1 MPAEVRQR
9 DKIGYLTLH
18 FLLVAKNVKKML
30 SKKKDQTALKEI
42 IGYTYPKLYVGKRWY
57 IGFYAFD
64 PVAGKMRIKTIKINF
79 IEKAA
84 DRRRYAN
91 ELCKRIFRKLDEGW
105 NPWIE
110 AENSRAYHTF
120 TEVCEKYRR
129 FIEKMFADGNYR
141 EETYVGYASYPRNM
155 VKWNGSRK
163 VPITYIYQFDRLF
176 VSEFLDY
183 VYIDRENTAQTRDN
197 YLTFLRV
204 FSSYLVQNSYLKER
218 PTEGISILGKRLHR
232 KQRTIIPDGDM
243 IRLHDYLAEKNKY
256 FLLACYILH
265 YCFVRPK
272 EMSKIQI
279 SNFSIKKQT
288 IFIPDSISK
297 NKKNACVTLPK
308 KVILLMLDL
317 GIFNNPGDY
326 YLFSDNFQP
335 GKKYKSEKSFRD
347 FWTRCVRKDL
357 KFPPKYK
364 FYSLKDTGITSML
377 KKYDTVTVRDQARH
391 ADILMTDTYT
401 PHDIQ
406 EANELIIN
414 HNGIF

>member
-1 MPAEVRQR
+1 MFVQNSAQ
-9 DKIGYLTLH
+9 
-18 FLLVAKNVKKML
+18 
-30 SKKKDQTALKEI
+30 SALKEV
-42 IGYTYPKLYVGKRWY
+42 IGYTYPNLYTGKEWY
-57 IGFYAFD
+57 VGFYAFD
-64 PVAGKMRIKTIKINF
+64 PVAGKMRRKKIKINF

-84 DRRRYAN
+84 DRRRYAG
-91 ELCKRIFRKLDEGW
+91 ELCKRISRKLDQGW

-110 AENSRAYHTF
+110 SENPRAYHTF

-141 EETYVGYASYPRNM
+141 EETYIGYASYLRNM
-155 VKWNGSRK
+155 VKWNQGRK
-163 VPITYIYQFDRLF
+163 VPITYIYQFDRMF

-218 PTEGISILGKRLHR
+218 PTEGVSVLGKRMR
-232 KQRTIIPDGDM
+232 KKQRTIIPDGDM
-243 IRLHDYLAEKNKY
+243 VRLYDYLFEKNKY
-256 FLLACYILH
+256 YLLACYILH

-272 EMSKIQI
+272 EMSKIKI
-279 SNFSIKKQT
+279 SNFSIKNQT
-288 IFIPDSISK
+288 IFIPDTISK
-297 NKKNACVTLPK
+297 NKKDACVTLPK
-308 KVILLMLDL
+308 KVILLMIDL
-317 GIFNNPGDY
+317 GVFNNPGDY
-326 YLFSDNFQP
+326 YLFSSGFRP
-335 GKKYKSEKSFRD
+335 GVEYKSEKSFRD
-347 FWTRCVRKDL
+347 FWTRYIRKDL
-357 KFPPKYK
+357 KFPAKYK

-406 EANELIIN
+406 RANELIVN
-414 HNGIF
+414 HEGIF

>member
-1 MPAEVRQR
+1 
-9 DKIGYLTLH
+9 
-18 FLLVAKNVKKML
+18 ML
-30 SKKKDQTALKEI
+30 SKKKGQTALKEI
-42 IGYTYPKLYVGKRWY
+42 ISYTYPKLYVGKRWY

-91 ELCKRIFRKLDEGW
+91 ELCKRISRKLDEGW

-141 EETYVGYASYPRNM
+141 EETYVGYASYLRNM

-218 PTEGISILGKRLHR
+218 LTEGISVLGKRLYR
-232 KQRTIIPDGDM
+232 KLQIAILDGD
-243 IRLHDYLAEKNKY
+243 IICLYDY
-256 FLLACYILH
+256 
-265 YCFVRPK
+265 
-272 EMSKIQI
+272 
-279 SNFSIKKQT
+279 
-288 IFIPDSISK
+288 
-297 NKKNACVTLPK
+297 
-308 KVILLMLDL
+308 
-317 GIFNNPGDY
+317 
-326 YLFSDNFQP
+326 
-335 GKKYKSEKSFRD
+335 
-347 FWTRCVRKDL
+347 
-357 KFPPKYK
+357 
-364 FYSLKDTGITSML
+364 
-377 KKYDTVTVRDQARH
+377 
-391 ADILMTDTYT
+391 
-401 PHDIQ
+401 
-406 EANELIIN
+406 
-414 HNGIF
+414 

>member
-1 MPAEVRQR
+1 M
-9 DKIGYLTLH
+9 L
-18 FLLVAKNVKKML
+18 KKMFVQN
-30 SKKKDQTALKEI
+30 SAQSALKEV
-42 IGYTYPKLYVGKRWY
+42 IGYTYPNLYTGKEWY
-57 IGFYAFD
+57 VGFYAFD
-64 PVAGKMRIKTIKINF
+64 PVAGKMRRKKIKINF

-84 DRRRYAN
+84 DRRRYAG
-91 ELCKRIFRKLDEGW
+91 ELCKRISRKLDQGW

-110 AENSRAYHTF
+110 SENPRAYHTF

-141 EETYVGYASYPRNM
+141 EETYIGYASYLRNM
-155 VKWNGSRK
+155 VKWNQGRK
-163 VPITYIYQFDRLF
+163 VPITYIYQFDRMF

-218 PTEGISILGKRLHR
+218 PTEGVSVLGKRMR
-232 KQRTIIPDGDM
+232 KKQRTIIPDGDM
-243 IRLHDYLAEKNKY
+243 VRLYDYLFEKNKHY
-256 FLLACYILH
+256 LLACYILH

-272 EMSKIQI
+272 EMSKIKI
-279 SNFSIKKQT
+279 SNFSIKNQT
-288 IFIPDSISK
+288 IFIPDTISK
-297 NKKNACVTLPK
+297 NKKDACVTLPK
-308 KVILLMLDL
+308 KVILLMIDL
-317 GIFNNPGDY
+317 GVFNNPGDY
-326 YLFSDNFQP
+326 YLFSSGFRP
-335 GKKYKSEKSFRD
+335 GVEYKSEKSFRD
-347 FWTRCVRKDL
+347 FWTRYIRKDL
-357 KFPPKYK
+357 KFPAKYK

-406 EANELIIN
+406 QANELIVN
-414 HNGIF
+414 HEGIF

>member
-1 MPAEVRQR
+1 MFVQNSAQ
-9 DKIGYLTLH
+9 
-18 FLLVAKNVKKML
+18 
-30 SKKKDQTALKEI
+30 SALKEV
-42 IGYTYPKLYVGKRWY
+42 IGYTYPNLYTGKEWY
-57 IGFYAFD
+57 VGFYAFD
-64 PVAGKMRIKTIKINF
+64 PVAGKMRRKKIKINF

-84 DRRRYAN
+84 DRRRYAG
-91 ELCKRIFRKLDEGW
+91 ELCKRISRKLDQGW

-110 AENSRAYHTF
+110 SENPRAYHTF

-141 EETYVGYASYPRNM
+141 EETYIGYASYLRNM
-155 VKWNGSRK
+155 VKWNQGRK
-163 VPITYIYQFDRLF
+163 VPITYIYQFDKMF

-218 PTEGISILGKRLHR
+218 PTEGISVLGKRMR
-232 KQRTIIPDGDM
+232 KKQRTIIPDGDM
-243 IRLHDYLAEKNKY
+243 VRLYDYLFEKNKHY
-256 FLLACYILH
+256 LLACYILH

-272 EMSKIQI
+272 EMSKIKI
-279 SNFSIKKQT
+279 SNFSIKNQT
-288 IFIPDSISK
+288 IFIPDTISK
-297 NKKNACVTLPK
+297 NKKDACVTLPK
-308 KVILLMLDL
+308 KVILLMIDL
-317 GIFNNPGDY
+317 GVFNNPGDY
-326 YLFSDNFQP
+326 YLFSSGFRP
-335 GKKYKSEKSFRD
+335 GVEYKSEKSFRD
-347 FWTRCVRKDL
+347 FWTRYIRKDL
-357 KFPPKYK
+357 KFPAKYK

-406 EANELIIN
+406 RANELIVN
-414 HNGIF
+414 HEGIF